1 MIPRLETERLILRSH
16 QPDDF
21 DSYVDMWSEPDVVR
35 FIGGRPFTREESWSR
50 MVRQAGLW
58 QHLGFGFFAIEEK
71 ETGRFI
77 GEAGFHDLRR
87 AMDPSIEG
95 TLEAGWALVSSGQGW
110 GYATE
115 AMTAAVNWADVAFP
129 DRKMTCIINPDNLAS
144 LRVASR
150 LGFKELARTSY
161 AGGPVIVFER

>member
-1 MIPRLETERLILRSH
+1 MIPRLETERLILRPH

-21 DSYVDMWSEPDVVR
+21 DSYADMWSEPDVVR

-50 MVRQAGLW
+50 MLRQAGLW
-58 QHLGFGFFAIEEK
+58 QHMGFGFFAIEEK

-77 GEAGFHDLRR
+77 GEAGFHDLKRT
-87 AMDPSIEG
+87 MSPSLEG

-129 DRKMTCIINPDNLAS
+129 DRKMTCIIDPDNLAS

>member
-1 MIPRLETERLILRSH
+1 MVPRLETERLILRPH

-21 DSYVDMWSEPDVVR
+21 DPYADMWSEPDVVR

-50 MVRQAGLW
+50 MLRQAGLW
-58 QHLGFGFFAIEEK
+58 QHMGFGFFAIEEK

-77 GEAGFHDLRR
+77 GEAGFHELKRN
-87 AMDPSIEG
+87 MDPSIEG
-95 TLEAGWALVSSGQGW
+95 TLEAGWALVSSGHGW

-161 AGGPVIVFER
+161 AGGPIIVFER

>member
-1 MIPRLETERLILRSH
+1 
-16 QPDDF
+16 
-21 DSYVDMWSEPDVVR
+21 
-35 FIGGRPFTREESWSR
+35 
-50 MVRQAGLW
+50 
-58 QHLGFGFFAIEEK
+58 
-71 ETGRFI
+71 
-77 GEAGFHDLRR
+77 
-87 AMDPSIEG
+87 MDPSIEG